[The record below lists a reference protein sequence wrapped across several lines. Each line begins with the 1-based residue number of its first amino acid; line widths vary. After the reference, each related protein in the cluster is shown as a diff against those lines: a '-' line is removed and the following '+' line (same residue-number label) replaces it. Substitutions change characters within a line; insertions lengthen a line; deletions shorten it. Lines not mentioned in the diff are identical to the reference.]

1 MSSDKTYFTSENQ
14 PKGRGRSFK
23 NKLLEVIKSESLAGV
38 SINDGDETAEKKFI
52 AAVAKRAFDSEDAQS
67 HILLKELLSKSY
79 TTLKP
84 TMPLVDF
91 DLEEGATPIQKAEA
105 ILQAVSMGCIPP
117 DVGAMLISAAKAVID
132 IELGTDL
139 KERIQALEEKIGL

>member
-1 MSSDKTYFTSENQ
+1 MSSDKTYFTSGNQ

-23 NKLLEVIKSESLAGV
+23 NKLIEVIKAESLAGA

-52 AAVAKRAFDSEDAQS
+52 ATVAKRAFDSEDAQS

-139 KERIQALEEKIGL
+139 KERIQALEEKMGL